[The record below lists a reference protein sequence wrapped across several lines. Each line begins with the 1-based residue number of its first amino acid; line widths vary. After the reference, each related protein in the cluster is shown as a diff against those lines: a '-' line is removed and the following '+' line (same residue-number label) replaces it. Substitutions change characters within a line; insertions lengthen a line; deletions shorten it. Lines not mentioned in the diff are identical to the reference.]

1 MGTLVFSVRN
11 QRLFEFKLSSQHISI
26 GRSDICDVSLPGEGL
41 SRQHCTL
48 SRRGHRWMLTDTSKH
63 GTFMG
68 EEKIT
73 KRILAYGSTFQIGP
87 YAVSLQETTDSA
99 EETVSVFSPKHHE
112 FIVACDD
119 ALVIERAVLQVVYG
133 PDKGKEISLR
143 QIENKVGGVGS
154 SLIINDDSLTPE
166 HFCVVVTRG
175 RPMIVPKKGPVF
187 LDGHRLMG
195 ITPIYPD
202 DVVCVGQSKL
212 IIKKATAE
220 EEQPESEQFG
230 SMIGSTKIMQQTF
243 GRLKMF
249 ACHDFPVLITGES
262 GTGKELAAKGLHDHS
277 LRSTG
282 PFVAINC
289 ASIPEGLVESEL
301 FGHEKGS
308 FSGAHTKKD
317 GAFHQAHRG
326 TLFLDELGELPV
338 SIQKKLLRVL
348 ESGEIRRVGA
358 QKTEFPDVRIVAATN
373 RDLSSMVAQGQF
385 REDLLFRLQVLA
397 VALPPLRE
405 RKADILKIAEHICS
419 GLNSKCTMSD
429 RVRNMLWDYPWPGN
443 VRELRNVL
451 SRAFVL
457 SGGQIQ
463 AEHIEV
469 FSHTLSQGVDPELM
483 DNRAFLERTLLQY
496 DGNKSKVARE
506 LGIPRT
512 TLVYKM
518 KKYGLT

>member
-11 QRLFEFKLSSQHISI
+11 QRLFECKLSSQHISI
-26 GRSDICDVSLPGEGL
+26 GRSDTCDVALPGEGL

-68 EEKIT
+68 EERVT
-73 KRILAYGSTFQIGP
+73 KRILGYGETFQIGP
-87 YAVSLQETTDSA
+87 YAVSLQQATDSA

-119 ALVIERAVLQVVYG
+119 SLLIERAILKVVYG
-133 PDKGKEISLR
+133 PEEGRAIELT
-143 QIENKVGGVGS
+143 QIENKVGGQGS
-154 SLIINDDSLTPE
+154 HVIVMDDSLMVD
-166 HFCVVVTRG
+166 HFAVVVTRG
-175 RPMIVPKKGPVF
+175 RPMVIPKNGPVF
-187 LDGHRLMG
+187 LDGHRLLG

-202 DVVCVGQSKL
+202 DVLCVGQSKFT
-212 IIKKATAE
+212 IQSATAE
-220 EEQPESEQFG
+220 ESQPETDCFG
-230 SMIGSTKIMQQTF
+230 SMIGETKIMQQTF

-249 ACHDFPVLITGES
+249 ASHDFPVLITGES

-282 PFVAINC
+282 SFVAINC
-289 ASIPEGLVESEL
+289 ASIPENLVESEL

-308 FSGAHTKKD
+308 FSGAHAKRD

-326 TLFLDELGELPV
+326 TLFLDELGDLPLAV
-338 SIQKKLLRVL
+338 QTKLLRVL

-358 QKTEFPDVRIVAATN
+358 QKPEFPDVRIVAATN
-373 RDLSSMVAQGQF
+373 RDVGNMVAQKLF

-397 VALPPLRE
+397 VELPPLRE
-405 RKADILKIAEHICS
+405 RKADILRIAEHICAS
-419 GLNSKCTMSD
+419 LGTKCTMSS
-429 RVRNMLWDYPWPGN
+429 RVKNMLWDYPWPGN

-457 SGGQIQ
+457 SGGDIET
-463 AEHIEV
+463 EHIEV
-469 FSHTLSQGVDPELM
+469 FSHAFSQDIEPELL
-483 DNRAFLERTLLQY
+483 DNRAFLERALLRC
-496 DGNKSKVARE
+496 DGNKSKTARE

-518 KKYGLT
+518 KKYGLK

>member
-11 QRLFEFKLSSQHISI
+11 QRLFECKLSSQHISI
-26 GRSDICDVSLPGEGL
+26 GRSDTCDVALPGEGL

-48 SRRGHRWMLTDTSKH
+48 SRRGNRWMLTDTSKH

-68 EEKIT
+68 EEKVT
-73 KRILAYGSTFQIGP
+73 KRILGYGDTFQIGP
-87 YAVSLQETTDSA
+87 YAVSLQRMTDSA

-119 ALVIERAVLQVVYG
+119 SLLIERAMLKIVFG
-133 PDKGKEISLR
+133 PEKGRSIDLT
-143 QIENKVGGVGS
+143 QIENRIGGPGS
-154 SLIINDDSLTPE
+154 RVVVSDDSLMLD
-166 HFCVVVTRG
+166 HFTVVVTRG
-175 RPMIVPKKGPVF
+175 RPMVIPKNGPVF
-187 LDGHRLMG
+187 LDGHRLLG

-202 DVVCVGQSKL
+202 DVLCVGQSKFTVQQ
-212 IIKKATAE
+212 ATTE
-220 EEQPESEQFG
+220 EAQPEYDRFG
-230 SMIGSTKIMQQTF
+230 TMIGETKIMQQTF

-249 ACHDFPVLITGES
+249 ASHDFPVLITGES

-277 LRSTG
+277 LRASG

-289 ASIPEGLVESEL
+289 ASIPENLVESEL

-308 FSGAHTKKD
+308 FSGAHARKD
-317 GAFHQAHRG
+317 GAFHQANKG
-326 TLFLDELGELPV
+326 TLFLDELGDLPL
-338 SIQKKLLRVL
+338 STQTKLLRVL

-358 QKTEFPDVRIVAATN
+358 QKPEFPDVRIVAATN
-373 RDLSSMVAQGQF
+373 RDVAGMVSQGLF

-397 VALPPLRE
+397 VDLPPLRE
-405 RKADILKIAEHICS
+405 RQADIIRIAEHICT
-419 GLNSKCTMSD
+419 GLGRNCTMSE

-457 SGGQIQ
+457 SGGPIK

-469 FSHTLSQGVDPELM
+469 FSHTFSPEVEPELF
-483 DNRAFLERTLLQY
+483 DNRAFLERVLMRS
-496 DGNKSKVARE
+496 DGNKSKAARE

-518 KKYGLT
+518 KKYGLI